1 MYLYAKT
8 AIKRLGRRQEEFL
21 QEKSD
26 VTDAVDMRSSQLEEN
41 RE

>member
-8 AIKRLGRRQEEFL
+8 AIKRLGRRQEGFL

-26 VTDAVDMRSSQLEEN
+26 AIDAVDMRSNQ
-41 RE
+41 